1 MAGNGPTSSG
11 LRRRA
16 GAGAGS
22 GMNRAASDAGRAAA
36 GGSASS
42 FSVRMYADDAPG
54 LKVGPMAVLLT
65 SLVYI
70 SAVVLLHISSKL
82 R

>member
-1 MAGNGPTSSG
+1 M
-11 LRRRA
+11 RRRA
-16 GAGAGS
+16 GGSSGS
-22 GMNRAASDAGRAAA
+22 GASRASNEVGRANA

-65 SLVYI
+65 SLIYI
-70 SAVVLLHISSKL
+70 AAVVLLHISSKL

>member
-1 MAGNGPTSSG
+1 MPANGPSAAG
-11 LRRRA
+11 MRRRA
-16 GAGAGS
+16 GAGS
-22 GMNRAASDAGRAAA
+22 GAVSRAASDAGRAAS

-54 LKVGPMAVLLT
+54 LKVGPMAVVIS

-70 SAVVLLHISSKL
+70 AAVVLLHISSKL